1 MIVTFR
7 FPFNISYCSQPV
19 IGVLYD
25 VSSNSTW
32 IFSRIYD
39 IKSLQGNLF
48 GLIQSRQRSQD
59 QCNSFVF
66 LCALLAPFLSVSIMW
81 KHISFPLVFSELFA
95 LVKHQFSDLILGLS
109 LSQSILDSIAARFN
123 NKAGKLNFD
132 DFLQIICRI
141 YSLKGMLNGSKNQFD
156 NVDIL
161 CCFPANH
168 NRSSHKCTNHK
179 RGFVHTLRGKSLH

>member
-7 FPFNISYCSQPV
+7 FPFNISHCSQPV
-19 IGVLYD
+19 IGMLYD

-59 QCNSFVF
+59 QCNLFVF
-66 LCALLAPFLSVSIMW
+66 LRALLAPFLFVSIMW
-81 KHISFPLVFSELFA
+81 KQISFPLVFSELFA

-109 LSQSILDSIAARFN
+109 LPQPILDSIAARFN

-161 CCFPANH
+161 
-168 NRSSHKCTNHK
+168 SQQEQS
-179 RGFVHTLRGKSLH
+179 